1 MYVSG
6 LTGTGTGKVETYYSD
21 GKYNKTY
28 YEARA
33 IEQNANVNT
42 DVNLSGSG
50 YLKVSVKDVPAGMRY
65 TIGGM
70 RSNCITFTGK

>member
-6 LTGTGTGKVETYYSD
+6 LIGTGTGKVETYYSD

-70 RSNCITFTGK
+70 RSTVLLSQGK